1 MQKIHEEF
9 LTDES
14 GNKKAVVVPISEW
27 QQIKEDLEELD
38 DIRAYDKAKSKPS
51 EPVPFDKAIK
61 EIRWRNIEL
70 KYKLYIEKSAQKELS
85 KIPHPDQNRIINAIR
100 NLAEDPRP
108 SGVKKLSGRDAWRIR
123 VGKYRVIYEVYDDKL
138 IILVISIGQ
147 RKDIYR

>member
-1 MQKIHEEF
+1 MQKIHKEY

-61 EIRWRNIEL
+61 EIR
-70 KYKLYIEKSAQKELS
+70 
-85 KIPHPDQNRIINAIR
+85 
-100 NLAEDPRP
+100 
-108 SGVKKLSGRDAWRIR
+108 
-123 VGKYRVIYEVYDDKL
+123 
-138 IILVISIGQ
+138 
-147 RKDIYR
+147 

>member
-1 MQKIHEEF
+1 MQKIHEEY

-61 EIRWRNIEL
+61 EIR
-70 KYKLYIEKSAQKELS
+70 
-85 KIPHPDQNRIINAIR
+85 
-100 NLAEDPRP
+100 
-108 SGVKKLSGRDAWRIR
+108 
-123 VGKYRVIYEVYDDKL
+123 
-138 IILVISIGQ
+138 
-147 RKDIYR
+147 

>member
-38 DIRAYDKAKSKPS
+38 DIRAYDKAKSNPS

-61 EIRWRNIEL
+61 EIR
-70 KYKLYIEKSAQKELS
+70 
-85 KIPHPDQNRIINAIR
+85 
-100 NLAEDPRP
+100 
-108 SGVKKLSGRDAWRIR
+108 
-123 VGKYRVIYEVYDDKL
+123 
-138 IILVISIGQ
+138 
-147 RKDIYR
+147 